1 MPDDLNAA
9 LGYHQ
14 RGQLE
19 QAARAYQAIL
29 AADPEHA
36 DAWHLLGVVAH
47 QQGDH
52 ARAVEHITRAI
63 ALWPGEASFHSNL
76 AEAYRAL
83 GQFDRAA
90 GCCRVA
96 LRLQPDYPE
105 AANHLGL
112 ALLAQGKTEAA
123 VAQFREA
130 VRLRPDFAMLHNNLG
145 TALRQRGDKAE
156 AAVHFR
162 RAVRLDPALAEAHS
176 NLGQLLLEQRELP
189 EALAHCREAAR
200 LRPNLAEAHNNL
212 GNVLRE
218 LDRPAEARACY
229 AEALRL
235 NPDLALAYNNMGQA
249 VQQEGKLDDAL
260 AWYHRALQLDPNSVR
275 IHCNLASALEEQE
288 KYEEAAAS
296 YEVALRLD
304 PNHAEARNGLGF
316 VRHRQSDDAAAQ
328 AHFRQALR
336 LKPDFAPAHTSLG
349 SLLEELGAFDEAEAC
364 FRQALRHDP
373 RHAAALGQLA
383 TLLRGKLPEDD
394 LAALRQFLADPLASV
409 GQRMVLHYGLAQVLD
424 ARGGYAEA
432 ADHLRRANAL
442 CLAAWRKRG
451 QGYEPAAHAEFVS
464 SLIATLT
471 REFFARVR
479 GFGPETNRPV
489 FVIGLPRSGTT
500 LVEQVLASHSQVFG
514 AGELSHVGEAFE
526 SLPGIMQCDAPPIAC
541 LGRLDR
547 ATARRGAEQYLERL
561 RQRNATA
568 PRVVDKLP
576 DNYLHLGLIAVLFPR
591 ATVIHCRRDLRDVA
605 VSCWMTHFRQI
616 RWACDL
622 DHIAARFRD
631 YGRLMEH
638 WRRVLPTPLVEVDYE
653 ETVADL
659 EGVARRLVAACGL
672 GWEPACLAFHETRRP
687 VRTASVRQVR
697 QPVYTHAVARWRSY
711 DQALDLCRRLNM
723 GS

>member
-29 AADPEHA
+29 TADPEQA

-63 ALWPGEASFHSNL
+63 ALQPGEAAFHSNL

-83 GQFDRAA
+83 GQLERAV

-123 VAQFREA
+123 VVQFREA
-130 VRLRPDFAMLHNNLG
+130 VRLRPDLAMLHNNLG
-145 TALRQRGDKAE
+145 TALRQLGDRGQ
-156 AAVHFR
+156 AADHFR
-162 RAVRLDPALAEAHS
+162 QAVQLDPALAEAHT

-189 EALAHCREAAR
+189 EALVHCREAAR
-200 LRPNLAEAHNNL
+200 LRPNLPEAHNNL

-235 NPDLALAYNNMGQA
+235 NPDLALAYSNMGQA
-249 VQQEGKLDDAL
+249 VQQEGKLEDAL
-260 AWYHRALQLDPNSVR
+260 AWYERALQLDPNSVR
-275 IHCNLASALEEQE
+275 IHCNKASALEERE

-296 YEVALRLD
+296 YERALRLER
-304 PNHAEARNGLGF
+304 NHAEAHHGLGL
-316 VRHRQSDDAAAQ
+316 VRHRQGNDEAAL
-328 AHFRQALR
+328 AHFREALR
-336 LKPDFAPAHTSLG
+336 LRPDFAPAHTALG
-349 SLLEELGAFDEAEAC
+349 SLLEELGAFDEAQTC
-364 FRQALRHDP
+364 FREALRHDP
-373 RHAAALGQLA
+373 RHAGALGQLA
-383 TLLRGKLPEDD
+383 TLLRGGLPEAD
-394 LAALRQFLADPLASV
+394 LAALRQLLADPQANA
-409 GQRMVLHYGLAQVLD
+409 GQRLALHYGLAQVLD
-424 ARGGYAEA
+424 ARGAYEEA
-432 ADHLRRANAL
+432 AAHLREANAL
-442 CLAAWRKRG
+442 SLTAWRKLG

-464 SLIATLT
+464 SLIAAQTPD
-471 REFFARVR
+471 FFARVR
-479 GFGPETNRPV
+479 GFGLETNRPV

-500 LVEQVLASHSQVFG
+500 LVEQILASHSQIFG
-514 AGELSHVGEAFE
+514 AGELHYMGDALD
-526 SLPGIMQCDAPPIAC
+526 SLPRLMNRDTPPIEC

-547 ATARRGAEQYLERL
+547 DTARRLAEEYLQRL
-561 RQRNATA
+561 RERNATA

-576 DNYLHLGLIAVLFPR
+576 DNYLHLGLIAALFPR
-591 ATVIHCRRDLRDVA
+591 ATVIHCLRDLRDVA

-631 YGRLMEH
+631 YRRLMEH
-638 WRRVLPTPLVEVDYE
+638 WRRVLPIPVVEVDYE

-672 GWEPACLAFHETRRP
+672 EWEPACLAFHETRRP

-697 QPVYTHAVARWRSY
+697 QPVYTHAVARWRNY
-711 DQALDLCRRLNM
+711 EQALDLGRRLDV
-723 GS
+723 G